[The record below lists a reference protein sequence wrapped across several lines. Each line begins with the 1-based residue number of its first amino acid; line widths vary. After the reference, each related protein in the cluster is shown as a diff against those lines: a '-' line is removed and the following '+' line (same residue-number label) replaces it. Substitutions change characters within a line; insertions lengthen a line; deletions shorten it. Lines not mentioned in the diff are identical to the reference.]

1 MNLLSCE
8 PGVPHR
14 IAALQGGP
22 GFRARL
28 YNLGIAK
35 GQIVTKVHT
44 HAFRGPVTL
53 QVGQSQVALG
63 RGMAARIRV
72 EALQ

>member
-8 PGVPHR
+8 PGIPHR
-14 IAALQGGP
+14 IAALRGGP

-28 YNLGIAK
+28 YNLGIAE
-35 GQIVTKVHT
+35 GQVVTKVHT
-44 HAFRGPVTL
+44 HVFRGPVTL

-63 RGMAARIRV
+63 HGMAARIGV
-72 EALQ
+72 EKIP